1 MSSAT
6 DAKNLL
12 ARLGITDVPTPLEK
26 IASSLGLTI
35 VKDKSFE
42 DSISGVFVPEKM
54 AIIVNASHPEV
65 RQRFTIAHEIGHFI
79 LHYDPN
85 NLDLFVDKS
94 LAFYRNRKTSEGLDD
109 NEKAANKFAAELL
122 MPEEILRKRVDT
134 YGVDL
139 FDDFAVS
146 RLAKAFN
153 VSEQA
158 MTLKLQ
164 SLEGVGVHFI

>member
-1 MSSAT
+1 MNPVT
-6 DAKNLL
+6 DARNLL
-12 ARLGITDVPTPLEK
+12 AKLSITDVPTPLDM
-26 IASSLGLTI
+26 IANSLGLKI
-35 VKDKSFE
+35 FKDQSFE

-79 LHYDPN
+79 LHYDPK

-94 LAFYRNRKTSEGLDD
+94 FAFYRNRKTSEGLDD

-122 MPEEILRKRVDT
+122 MPEEVLRKRVDT

-139 FDDFAVS
+139 FDEFSVS
-146 RLAKAFN
+146 RLATAFN

-164 SLEGVGVHFI
+164 SLDVGIHFI